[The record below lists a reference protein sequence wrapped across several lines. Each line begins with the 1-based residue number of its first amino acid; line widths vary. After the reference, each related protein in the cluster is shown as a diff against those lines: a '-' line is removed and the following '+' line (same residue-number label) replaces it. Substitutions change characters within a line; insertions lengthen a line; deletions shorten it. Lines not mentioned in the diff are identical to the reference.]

1 MGKKEDRV
9 VQKSKS
15 WFILIILL
23 VIAIILSFGIGPTGF
38 SLSDLTIPLEV
49 RLPRIILGIFAGG
62 VLALV
67 GASLQGLLQ
76 NPLVDP
82 YTLGIASGAS
92 FGAVI
97 GYMFGRIGV
106 FTVPVFSFLGALVT
120 MFIVYNLALVR
131 SRITKVSLVLAGVIM
146 SFLFSGIVM
155 LLMVLTRKPL
165 TEIIY
170 LLMGRLNVVFTNELL
185 ISFIIIFIL
194 SAPVMMYLF
203 SKWRSLNILSMN
215 EEVAESLGIDTQK
228 LTRNIFIASSFLIGL
243 VVSFTGA
250 ISFIGLCVPHIIRLI
265 YGPDHYKVLPL
276 SFLLGASL
284 LIFTDL
290 VARSIAPIE
299 LPLSVITA
307 LFGVPFFIYLLK
319 KRL

>member
-1 MGKKEDRV
+1 MR
-9 VQKSKS
+9 KSQS
-15 WFILIILL
+15 WFILFILL
-23 VIAIILSFGIGPTGF
+23 IIAVILSFGLGPTGF
-38 SLSDLTIPLEV
+38 SLSDLRIPLEV
-49 RLPRIILGIFAGG
+49 RLPRIVLGVFAGG
-62 VLALV
+62 ILALV

-97 GYMFGRIGV
+97 GYLFGRFGI
-106 FTVPVFSFLGALVT
+106 FTVPIFSFLGALAT
-120 MFIVYNLALVR
+120 MFLVYNLARVR
-131 SRITKVSLVLAGVIM
+131 GKITKISLVLAGVIM
-146 SFLFSGIVM
+146 SFLFSGVVM

-170 LLMGRLNVVFTNELL
+170 LLMGRLSIVFTNELL

-194 SAPVMMYLF
+194 SVPVMFYLF
-203 SKWRSLNILSMN
+203 SKWRSMNVLSMSD
-215 EEVAESLGIDTQK
+215 EVAESLGIDTQK
-228 LTRNIFIASSFLIGL
+228 LTRNIFVASSFLVAL
-243 VVSFTGA
+243 VVSFAGA
-250 ISFIGLCVPHIIRLI
+250 ISFIGLCVPHIIRMI
-265 YGPDHYKVLPL
+265 YGPDHYKVLPY

-290 VARSIAPIE
+290 VARSVAPIE

-307 LFGVPFFIYLLK
+307 IFGVPFFIYLLK
-319 KRL
+319 KKL

>member
-1 MGKKEDRV
+1 V
-9 VQKSKS
+9 SKSKS
-15 WFILIILL
+15 WFFLIILL
-23 VIAIILSFGIGPTGF
+23 LIAIILSFGLGPTGF
-38 SLSDLTIPLEV
+38 SLSNLTIPLEV

-62 VLALV
+62 ILGLV

-97 GYMFGRIGV
+97 GYLFGRLGI
-106 FTVPVFSFLGALVT
+106 FTVPIFSFLGALAT
-120 MFIVYNLALVR
+120 MFLVYNLSKIR
-131 SRITKVSLVLAGVIM
+131 GKITKISLVLAGVIM

-170 LLMGRLNVVFTNELL
+170 LLMGRLNIVFTKELL
-185 ISFIIIFIL
+185 ISFIVIFII
-194 SAPVMMYLF
+194 SIPAMIYLF
-203 SKWRSLNILSMN
+203 SKWRSLNVMSMSD
-215 EEVAESLGIDTQK
+215 EVAESLGVNTQK
-228 LTRNIFIASSFLIGL
+228 LTRNIFVASSFLIAL

-265 YGPDHYKVLPL
+265 YGPDHYKVLPF

-284 LIFTDL
+284 LILTDL
-290 VARSIAPIE
+290 VARSVAPIE

-319 KRL
+319 KKL

>member
-1 MGKKEDRV
+1 M
-9 VQKSKS
+9 QKSKS
-15 WFILIILL
+15 WFFLIILL
-23 VIAIILSFGIGPTGF
+23 LIAIILSFGLGPTGF

-62 VLALV
+62 ILGLV

-97 GYMFGRIGV
+97 GYLFGRFGL
-106 FTVPVFSFLGALVT
+106 FTVPVFSFLGALAT
-120 MFIVYNLALVR
+120 MFMVYNLAKVR
-131 SRITKVSLVLAGVIM
+131 GKITKISLVLAGVIM

-170 LLMGRLNVVFTNELL
+170 LLMGRLNIVFTNELL

-194 SAPVMMYLF
+194 SIPAMFFLF
-203 SKWRSLNILSMN
+203 SKWRSLNVLSMS
-215 EEVAESLGIDTQK
+215 EEVAESLGVDSQK
-228 LTRNIFIASSFLIGL
+228 ITKNIFIVSSFLIAL
-243 VVSFTGA
+243 TVSFTGA

-265 YGPDHYKVLPL
+265 YGPDHYKVLPF

-290 VARSIAPIE
+290 IARSIAPIE

-319 KRL
+319 KKL

>member
-1 MGKKEDRV
+1 ML
-9 VQKSKS
+9 KSKS
-15 WFILIILL
+15 WLFLLILLII
-23 VIAIILSFGIGPTGF
+23 AILLSFGLGPTGF
-38 SLSDLTIPLEV
+38 SLSDLRIPLQV

-62 VLALV
+62 VLAMV

-97 GYMFGRIGV
+97 GYLFGRLGV
-106 FTVPVFSFLGALVT
+106 FTVPAFSFLGALGA
-120 MFIVYNLALVR
+120 MFLVYNLASVKGK
-131 SRITKVSLVLAGVIM
+131 ITKISLVLAGVIM
-146 SFLFSGIVM
+146 SFLFSGVVM
-155 LLMVLTRKPL
+155 LLMVLTKKPL

-170 LLMGRLNVVFTNELL
+170 LLMGRLNVVFTSELL
-185 ISFIIIFIL
+185 ISFIVIVVLSIIPLI
-194 SAPVMMYLF
+194 YLF
-203 SKWRSLNILSMN
+203 RQWRSLNILSMN
-215 EEVAESLGIDTQK
+215 EEVAESLGVDTHII
-228 LTRNIFIASSFLIGL
+228 TRNIFIASSL
-243 VVSFTGA
+243 VIAMTVSFTGA
-250 ISFIGLCVPHIIRLI
+250 ISFVGLCVPHIIRMI
-265 YGPDHYKVLPL
+265 YGPDHYKLLPY

-299 LPLSVITA
+299 LPISVITA

-319 KRL
+319 KKL

>member
-1 MGKKEDRV
+1 M
-9 VQKSKS
+9 QKSKS
-15 WFILIILL
+15 WFFLIILL
-23 VIAIILSFGIGPTGF
+23 LIAVILSFGLGPTGF
-38 SLSDLTIPLEV
+38 SLSDLRIPLEV

-62 VLALV
+62 ILGLV

-97 GYMFGRIGV
+97 GYLFGRFGL
-106 FTVPVFSFLGALVT
+106 FTVPVFSFLGALAT
-120 MFIVYNLALVR
+120 MFIVYNLAKVR
-131 SRITKVSLVLAGVIM
+131 GKITKISLVLAGVIM

-170 LLMGRLNVVFTNELL
+170 LLMGRLNIVFTNELL

-194 SAPVMMYLF
+194 SIPAMFFLF
-203 SKWRSLNILSMN
+203 SKWRSLNVLSMS
-215 EEVAESLGIDTQK
+215 EEVAESLGVDSQK
-228 LTRNIFIASSFLIGL
+228 ITKNIFIVSSFLIAL
-243 VVSFTGA
+243 TVSFTGA

-265 YGPDHYKVLPL
+265 YGPDHYKVLPF

-290 VARSIAPIE
+290 IARSIAPIE

-319 KRL
+319 KKL

>member
-1 MGKKEDRV
+1 MP
-9 VQKSKS
+9 KSKS
-15 WFILIILL
+15 WFLLIILL
-23 VIAIILSFGIGPTGF
+23 LIAIILSFGFGPTGF
-38 SLSDLTIPLEV
+38 SLSDLRIPLQV
-49 RLPRIILGIFAGG
+49 RLPRILLGIFAGG
-62 VLALV
+62 ILAMV

-97 GYMFGRIGV
+97 GYLFGRMGV
-106 FTVPVFSFLGALVT
+106 FTVPVFSFLGALST
-120 MFIVYNLALVR
+120 MFLVYNLAIVKGK
-131 SRITKVSLVLAGVIM
+131 ITKISLVLAGVIM

-170 LLMGRLNVVFTNELL
+170 LLMGRLNVVFTTELL
-185 ISFIIIFIL
+185 LSFIIIVIL
-194 SAPVMMYLF
+194 SIPVMIYLF

-215 EEVAESLGIDTQK
+215 EEVAESLGVDTHK
-228 LTRNIFIASSFLIGL
+228 ITRNIFTASSFLIAL

-250 ISFIGLCVPHIIRLI
+250 ISFIGLCVPHIIRMI
-265 YGPDHYKVLPL
+265 YGPDHYKLLPY

-284 LIFTDL
+284 LLFTDL
-290 VARSIAPIE
+290 AARSIAPIE
-299 LPLSVITA
+299 LPISVITA
-307 LFGVPFFIYLLK
+307 LFGVPFFVYLLK
-319 KRL
+319 KKL

>member
-1 MGKKEDRV
+1 
-9 VQKSKS
+9 
-15 WFILIILL
+15 
-23 VIAIILSFGIGPTGF
+23 
-38 SLSDLTIPLEV
+38 
-49 RLPRIILGIFAGG
+49 LGIFAGG
-62 VLALV
+62 ILALV
-67 GASLQGLLQ
+67 GATLQGLLQ

-92 FGAVI
+92 FGAMI
-97 GYMFGRIGV
+97 GFILGRFGI
-106 FTVPVFSFLGALVT
+106 FTVPVFSFLGALAT
-120 MFIVYNLALVR
+120 ILAVYNLARVKGK
-131 SRITKVSLVLAGVIM
+131 ITKISLVLAGVIM

-155 LLMVLTRKPL
+155 LFMVLSRKPL
-165 TEIIY
+165 AEIIY
-170 LLMGRLNVVFTNELL
+170 LLMGRLSVVFTNELL
-185 ISFIIIFIL
+185 ILFIIVFIISLPVIF
-194 SAPVMMYLF
+194 YLF

-228 LTRNIFIASSFLIGL
+228 LTRNIFIASSFLIAL

-265 YGPDHYKVLPL
+265 YGPDHYRVLPF

-284 LIFTDL
+284 ILFTDL
-290 VARSIAPIE
+290 VARSIAPVE

-319 KRL
+319 KKL

>member
-1 MGKKEDRV
+1 MKKSFSLV
-9 VQKSKS
+9 L
-15 WFILIILL
+15 FIILL
-23 VIAIILSFGIGPTGF
+23 IVAMILSFGLGATGF
-38 SLSDLTIPLEV
+38 SLSDLRIPLEI

-62 VLALV
+62 ILAFV

-92 FGAVI
+92 FGAMI
-97 GYMFGRIGV
+97 GLILGRFGV
-106 FTVPVFSFLGALVT
+106 FAMPILSFLGSVVTILV
-120 MFIVYNLALVR
+120 VYELAKVKGK
-131 SRITKVSLVLAGVIM
+131 ITKISLVLAGVIM
-146 SFLFSGIVM
+146 SFLFSGLVM
-155 LLMVLTRKPL
+155 LFMVLSRKPL

-170 LLMGRLNVVFTNELL
+170 LLMGRLSIVFTTEMLILFIVVFI
-185 ISFIIIFIL
+185 ISLPVIF
-194 SAPVMMYLF
+194 YLY

-215 EEVAESLGIDTQK
+215 EEVAESLGIDTQR
-228 LTRNIFIASSFLIGL
+228 LTKNIFLASSFLIAV

-250 ISFIGLCVPHIIRLI
+250 ISFIGLCVPHIVRLI

-276 SFLLGASL
+276 SFLLGATL
-284 LIFTDL
+284 LLFTDL

-319 KRL
+319 KKL

>member
-1 MGKKEDRV
+1 MT
-9 VQKSKS
+9 KSKS
-15 WFILIILL
+15 WFVIVILL
-23 VIAIILSFGIGPTGF
+23 LFAIVLSFGLGPTGF
-38 SLSDLTIPLEV
+38 SLSDLSIPMQV

-92 FGAVI
+92 FGAVV
-97 GYMFGRIGV
+97 GYLFGRLGV
-106 FTVPVFSFLGALVT
+106 FTVPVFAFLGALAT
-120 MFIVYNLALVR
+120 MFLVYNLAFVKG
-131 SRITKVSLVLAGVIM
+131 RITKISLVLAGVIM

-155 LLMVLTRKPL
+155 LLMVLTQKPL

-170 LLMGRLNVVFTNELL
+170 LLMGRLNVVFTSELL
-185 ISFIIIFIL
+185 ISFVVIVIITI
-194 SAPVMMYLF
+194 PVMIYFF
-203 SKWRSLNILSMN
+203 SKWRSLNVLSMN

-228 LTRNIFIASSFLIGL
+228 LTRNVFIASSFLIAL

-250 ISFIGLCVPHIIRLI
+250 ISFIGLCVPHIIRMI

-290 VARSIAPIE
+290 VARSIAQIE
-299 LPLSVITA
+299 LPISVITA

-319 KRL
+319 KKL

>member
-1 MGKKEDRV
+1 V
-9 VQKSKS
+9 HKSKS
-15 WFILIILL
+15 WFVLIILL
-23 VIAIILSFGIGPTGF
+23 VVAIFLSFILGPSGF
-38 SLSDLTIPLEV
+38 SLSNLSIPLEI

-62 VLALV
+62 ILGLV

-92 FGAVI
+92 FGAMI
-97 GYMFGRIGV
+97 GYLFGRFGI
-106 FTVPVFSFLGALVT
+106 FTAPIFSFLGALAT
-120 MFIVYNLALVR
+120 MFLVYNLARVKGK
-131 SRITKVSLVLAGVIM
+131 ITKISLVLAGVIM

-165 TEIIY
+165 AEIIY
-170 LLMGRLNVVFTNELL
+170 LLMGQLNIVFTKELL
-185 ISFIIIFIL
+185 ILFIIIFIL
-194 SAPVMMYLF
+194 SIPAMIYLF
-203 SKWRSLNILSMN
+203 SKWRSLNVLSMSD
-215 EEVAESLGIDTQK
+215 EVAESLGIDTQK
-228 LTRNIFIASSFLIGL
+228 LTRNIFIASSFLIAL
-243 VVSFTGA
+243 AVSFTGA

-265 YGPDHYKVLPL
+265 YGPDHYKVLPY
-276 SFLLGASL
+276 SFMLGASL

-290 VARSIAPIE
+290 IARSVAPIE

-319 KRL
+319 KKL

>member
-1 MGKKEDRV
+1 MI
-9 VQKSKS
+9 KSKS
-15 WFILIILL
+15 WFVLIILL
-23 VIAIILSFGIGPTGF
+23 IVAIILSFCLGPVGF
-38 SLSDLTIPLEV
+38 SLLDLSIPLEI

-62 VLALV
+62 VLTLV

-97 GYMFGRIGV
+97 GYLFGRLGI
-106 FTVPVFSFLGALVT
+106 FTVPIFSFLGALAT
-120 MFIVYNLALVR
+120 MFLVYNLARVKGK
-131 SRITKVSLVLAGVIM
+131 ITKISLVLAGVIM

-155 LLMVLTRKPL
+155 LLMVLTKKPL

-170 LLMGRLNVVFTNELL
+170 LLMGRLNVVFTKELL
-185 ISFIIIFIL
+185 ISFIVIFIL
-194 SAPVMMYLF
+194 SIPAMIYLF
-203 SKWRSLNILSMN
+203 SKWRSLNVLSMSD
-215 EEVAESLGIDTQK
+215 EVAESLGIDTQR
-228 LTRNIFIASSFLIGL
+228 LTRNIFIASSFLIAL
-243 VVSFTGA
+243 TVAFTGA

-265 YGPDHYKVLPL
+265 YGPDHYKVLPY
-276 SFLLGASL
+276 SFLLGSSL

-319 KRL
+319 RKL

>member
-1 MGKKEDRV
+1 MR
-9 VQKSKS
+9 KSQS
-15 WFILIILL
+15 WFILIALL
-23 VIAIILSFGIGPTGF
+23 LIAVILSFSLGPTGF
-38 SLSDLTIPLEV
+38 SFFDLTIPLEI

-62 VLALV
+62 ILALV

-97 GYMFGRIGV
+97 GYLFGRFGV
-106 FTVPVFSFLGALVT
+106 FTVPIFSFIGALVT
-120 MFIVYNLALVR
+120 MFAVYNIARVKGKV
-131 SRITKVSLVLAGVIM
+131 TKISLVLAGIIM

-170 LLMGRLNVVFTNELL
+170 LLMGRLNIVFTNELL

-194 SAPVMMYLF
+194 SIPVMIYLF
-203 SKWRSLNILSMN
+203 SKWRSLNVLSMSD
-215 EEVAESLGIDTQK
+215 EVAESLGVETQK
-228 LTRNIFIASSFLIGL
+228 LTRNIFVASSFLIAL
-243 VVSFTGA
+243 TVSFAGA
-250 ISFIGLCVPHIIRLI
+250 ISFVGLCVPHIIRLI
-265 YGPDHYKVLPL
+265 YGPDHYKVLPY

-290 VARSIAPIE
+290 IARSVTPIE

-319 KRL
+319 KKL

>member
-1 MGKKEDRV
+1 M
-9 VQKSKS
+9 QKSKS
-15 WFILIILL
+15 WFILILL
-23 VIAIILSFGIGPTGF
+23 LLIAVILSFGLGPTGF
-38 SLSDLTIPLEV
+38 SLSDLSIPLEI

-62 VLALV
+62 ILALV

-92 FGAVI
+92 LGAVI
-97 GYMFGRIGV
+97 GFMFGRLGI
-106 FTVPVFSFLGALVT
+106 FTIPFFSFIGALITILV
-120 MFIVYNLALVR
+120 VYNLARVKGK
-131 SRITKVSLVLAGVIM
+131 ITKISLVLAGVIM
-146 SFLFSGIVM
+146 SFLFSGLVM
-155 LLMVLTRKPL
+155 LFMVFSKRPL

-170 LLMGRLNVVFTNELL
+170 LIMGRLSIIFTKESL
-185 ISFIIIFIL
+185 ILFIIICVISLPAMFYI
-194 SAPVMMYLF
+194 F

-215 EEVAESLGIDTQK
+215 EEVAESLGVDTQK
-228 LTRNIFIASSFLIGL
+228 MTKNIFIASSFLIAM

-265 YGPDHYKVLPL
+265 YGSDHYRVLPF

-284 LIFTDL
+284 LLFTDL
-290 VARSIAPIE
+290 VARNIAPVE
-299 LPLSVITA
+299 LPLSVVTA

-319 KRL
+319 KKL

>member
-1 MGKKEDRV
+1 MR
-9 VQKSKS
+9 KSQS
-15 WFILIILL
+15 WFILIALL
-23 VIAIILSFGIGPTGF
+23 LIAVILSFSLGPTGF
-38 SLSDLTIPLEV
+38 SLSDLRIPLEV

-62 VLALV
+62 ILGLV

-92 FGAVI
+92 LGAVI
-97 GYMFGRIGV
+97 GYLFGRVGV
-106 FTVPVFSFLGALVT
+106 LTVPVFSFIGALTT
-120 MFIVYNLALVR
+120 MFLVYNIARVR
-131 SRITKVSLVLAGVIM
+131 GKITKISLVLAGVIL

-170 LLMGRLNVVFTNELL
+170 LLMGRLNIVFTNELL

-194 SAPVMMYLF
+194 SIPVMIYLF
-203 SKWRSLNILSMN
+203 SKWRSLNVLSMSD
-215 EEVAESLGIDTQK
+215 EVAESLGVETQK
-228 LTRNIFIASSFLIGL
+228 LTRNIFVASSFLIAL
-243 VVSFTGA
+243 TVSFAGA
-250 ISFIGLCVPHIIRLI
+250 ISFVGLCVPHIIRLI
-265 YGPDHYKVLPL
+265 YGPDHYKVLPY

-290 VARSIAPIE
+290 IARSVAPIE

-319 KRL
+319 KKL